1 MSSRPRQTAPAK
13 RRDAKNAFSVWKI
26 TKSLYLEF
34 GLEDLR
40 HLLDQILVENDEIGR
55 GQTGNDANNDE
66 DDDLDEIKGKLNAKT
81 GPEKG
86 C

>member
-1 MSSRPRQTAPAK
+1 MSSKPGQTGPAT
-13 RRDAKNAFSVWKI
+13 RRDAKTVLVVKI
-26 TKSLYLEF
+26 STMSNLEF

-66 DDDLDEIKGKLNAKT
+66 DDDLDEIEGKLDAET
-81 GPEKG
+81 GPEQS

>member
-13 RRDAKNAFSVWKI
+13 RRDAKNAFSVCKI

-66 DDDLDEIKGKLNAKT
+66 DDDLDEIEGKLNAKT
-81 GPEKG
+81 GPEQG